1 MPNLSY
7 TTIYLT
13 VMKVLNINE
22 IKEVTGASLDNLNT
36 LIQIL
41 ELAQALNRRD
51 YLTIINENFP
61 DFLEFFIENKDLITQ
76 KLLLPL

>member
-36 LIQIL
+36 LIQVL

>member
-36 LIQIL
+36 LIQVL

-61 DFLEFFIENKDLITQ
+61 DFLEFFIENKELITQ